1 MLCQNAY
8 KDINLFIHYFSKL
21 GPRRKLQMAI
31 KELKEHITNEEN
43 EGAMS
48 RNDVTPTPQQNL
60 EVEMKIQLT
69 QMKAAYQQVGFFIK

>member
-1 MLCQNAY
+1 
-8 KDINLFIHYFSKL
+8 
-21 GPRRKLQMAI
+21 MAI
-31 KELKEHITNEEN
+31 KELKEHIINEEN

-69 QMKAAYQQVGFFIK
+69 QMKAAYQQVGLFIQVIYLFIVGTLLKLGMPCLVTDVKK

>member
-1 MLCQNAY
+1 
-8 KDINLFIHYFSKL
+8 
-21 GPRRKLQMAI
+21 MAI
-31 KELKEHITNEEN
+31 KELIEHLINEEN

-69 QMKAAYQQVGFFIK
+69 QMKAAYQQVGLFIQVIYLFIVGTLLKLGMPCLVTDVKK